1 MPRTLR
7 TLNNAA
13 GILILLLGV
22 VWGMI
27 SLRQA
32 LPAFFTL
39 SETRL
44 LGDLTVLIL
53 GFFVVLPTAI
63 MAFWRP
69 AISAMLLATGFFLAE
84 IALLVDYGL
93 RDTWTLAEQLWP
105 NLLLAVGYGYLG
117 FSRSR

>member
-1 MPRTLR
+1 MHWRKALD
-7 TLNNAA
+7 NAA
-13 GILILLLGV
+13 GILILLLGI

-27 SLRQA
+27 SLRKA

-39 SETRL
+39 GETRL
-44 LGDLTVLIL
+44 LGDLTALIF

-69 AISAMLLATGFFLAE
+69 TISAVLLATGFSLAE
-84 IALLVDYGL
+84 IAVLVDYGL
-93 RDTWTLAEQLWP
+93 RDTWILGEQMSP
-105 NLLLAVGYGYLG
+105 NLLLALGYGYLA